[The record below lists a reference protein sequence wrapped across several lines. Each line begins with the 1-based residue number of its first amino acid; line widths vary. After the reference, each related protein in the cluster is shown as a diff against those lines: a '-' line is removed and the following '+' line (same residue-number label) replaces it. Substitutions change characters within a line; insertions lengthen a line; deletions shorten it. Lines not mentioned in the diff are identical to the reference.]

1 MTQQVIDLLDVASG
15 AIDQARMLIEA
26 EMPEEPGDVPVSAFE
41 YGGMLSSAGGAVVN
55 VTAGSRVSDADPRA
69 SISIT
74 AGTIDLSTN
83 GVGGLDTGSISASTT
98 YHFFSISGSAGSEKI
113 ASASLSPSLPTG
125 YTAKRRLLSVPTN
138 ASGALPNFSQ
148 MGDSVVCD
156 PVGFVPFSN
165 PGTAS
170 MLKPTGAPQGIQ
182 VDVRLTVAMYNA
194 TATVRSLLVSSPSQ
208 PDLAPSGSLFTLRSS
223 DSANNR
229 QSTEVVRRT
238 DVLGNVRFRAETS
251 DANMSVFY
259 SMIGWS
265 DPGIWRCL

>member
-1 MTQQVIDLLDVASG
+1 MTQQIIDLLDTATDAIAQAKAIVA
-15 AIDQARMLIEA
+15 ADPE
-26 EMPEEPGDVPVSAFE
+26 PEEPVEQVSAFE
-41 YGGMLSSAGGAVVN
+41 YGGMLSSTGGTVVN

-69 SISIT
+69 SISVA

-83 GVGGLDTGSISASTT
+83 GIGGLDTGSIAASTT
-98 YHFFSISGSAGSEKI
+98 YHFFAVSGSSGSAKI

-125 YTAKRRLLSVPTN
+125 YTNKRRLLSVPTN
-138 ASGALPNFSQ
+138 SSGALPQFSQ
-148 MGDSVVCD
+148 MGDGVVCD
-156 PVGFVPFSN
+156 PVGFAPFSH
-165 PGTAS
+165 PGTAA

-223 DSANNR
+223 DSTNNR

-265 DPGIWRCL
+265 DPGVWRCL